1 MNQATGGSVVHADIR
16 LLRLA
21 LRSSKH
27 PAFLVFAQTES
38 LFWVVT
44 APLHRFRCAQR

>member
-27 PAFLVFAQTES
+27 PAFLVFAPTES

-44 APLHRFRCAQR
+44 LPLHRFRCAQR